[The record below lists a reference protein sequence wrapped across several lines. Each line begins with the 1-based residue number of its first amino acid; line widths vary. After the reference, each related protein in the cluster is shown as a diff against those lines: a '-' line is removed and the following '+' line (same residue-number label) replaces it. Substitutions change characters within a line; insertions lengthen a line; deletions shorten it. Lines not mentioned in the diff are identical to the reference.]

1 MDGKIQSTG
10 GVIIPTEVVEKS
22 NEIKQQHRSLRQTQ
36 VYRDISNLKYL
47 IVKIMG
53 DTPRR
58 YAKYIDEV
66 VMTVSNA
73 KQSIALGMRVS
84 NLEVRR
90 DNLDFASAMIEDL
103 QDDAVILHK
112 LDIID
117 KRRKKE
123 IKKLAQKVAVQ
134 TVRLRDYFKSQGIAG
149 DVNS

>member
-22 NEIKQQHRSLRQTQ
+22 NEIKQQQRSLRQTQ

>member
-1 MDGKIQSTG
+1 MNEKNQRTG
-10 GVIIPTEVVEKS
+10 GVTIPAEVVKRS
-22 NEIKQQHRSLRQTQ
+22 DEIKQQHRSLRQTQ

-47 IVKIMG
+47 IVKIMD
-53 DTPRR
+53 DTPRK

-73 KQSIALGMRVS
+73 KQSITLGMRVS
-84 NLEVRR
+84 NMEVRR

-103 QDDAVILHK
+103 QDDIIILHQ
-112 LDIID
+112 LGIID

-123 IKKLAQKVAVQ
+123 IRNLAQKVAGQ
-134 TVRLRDYFKSQGIAG
+134 TIRLRDYFKSQGIAG